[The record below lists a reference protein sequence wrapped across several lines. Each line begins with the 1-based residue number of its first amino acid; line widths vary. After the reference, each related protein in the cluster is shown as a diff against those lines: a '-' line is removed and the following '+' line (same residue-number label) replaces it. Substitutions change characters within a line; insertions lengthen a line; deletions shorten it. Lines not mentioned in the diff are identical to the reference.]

1 MSSWRL
7 AIRELRRNPFR
18 TTLIAA
24 AVAIAAAALTGSA
37 ILITGAN
44 RSVRQTVGRLGAD
57 LMVIPAGEN
66 VATNF
71 NEALVTGRPA
81 AFYLDPAT
89 IGKVASARRVRSAS
103 PQTYL
108 ETLTNAS
115 CCAGKFF
122 LVGFDPSTDFTI
134 TPWLTEGDLKGRP
147 DQENWM
153 VVGDRITLRVGDTA
167 RFYGTEFTVVGVL
180 APTGMGMDWTV
191 YLPDKALRRMV
202 ANSGAKAD
210 MRLRIAD
217 GAASAVFIKADP
229 GADVIDLA
237 EQIEQNH
244 PSVQA
249 VLSSTVAGIARK
261 HLGGV
266 TLVLVCVITAL
277 WVMALVL
284 SGVMFSQ
291 AVKERQGEIGLLMAK
306 GATRGFV
313 LGTLARE
320 TITVALIAAVFG
332 SVVATGAVTVFRE
345 ALADSLGTM
354 DVLPTASA
362 VVYFVVGF
370 SMIVASSSVLAS
382 ILPALGVSRMEP
394 YEAIRRGK
402 TA

>member
-1 MSSWRL
+1 M
-7 AIRELRRNPFR
+7 
-18 TTLIAA
+18 LIAA
-24 AVAIAAAALTGSA
+24 AVAIAAAVLTGSA

-44 RSVRQTVGRLGAD
+44 RSVRRTVNRLGAD
-57 LMVIPAGEN
+57 LMIIPVGESI
-66 VATNF
+66 AKDF

-81 AFYLDPAT
+81 AFYLDQVT
-89 IGKVASARRVRSAS
+89 IDKLASARRVRSAS
-103 PQTYL
+103 AQTYL

-122 LVGFDPSTDFTI
+122 LVGFDPQTDFTI
-134 TPWLTEGDLKGRP
+134 TPWLSAGDLQSQP

-167 RFYGTEFTVVGVL
+167 RFYGTEFTVIGVL

-202 ANSGAKAD
+202 ADSGAKAD

-217 GAASAVFIKADP
+217 GASSAVFIKADP
-229 GADVIDLA
+229 GTDVIDLA
-237 EQIEQNH
+237 EQIEQDH

-284 SGVMFSQ
+284 SGVIFSQ
-291 AVKERQGEIGLLMAK
+291 AVKERQGEIGLMMAK
-306 GATRGFV
+306 GATRRFV
-313 LGTLARE
+313 LGMLARE
-320 TITVALIAAVFG
+320 TMTVALIAAAVG
-332 SVVATGAVTVFRE
+332 SLIATGAVTLFRE

-354 DVLPTASA
+354 DVLPAAPAVAS
-362 VVYFVVGF
+362 FVVGF
-370 SMIVASSSVLAS
+370 SMIVAASSVVAS
-382 ILPALGVSRMEP
+382 TLPALGVLRMEP

>member
-1 MSSWRL
+1 M
-7 AIRELRRNPFR
+7 
-18 TTLIAA
+18 AA
-24 AVAIAAAALTGSA
+24 AIAIAAAALTGAA
-37 ILITGAN
+37 ILIAGAN

-66 VATNF
+66 IAREF

-81 AFYLDPAT
+81 AFYLDAAT
-89 IGKVASARRVRSAS
+89 VGNVASARRVRAASA
-103 PQTYL
+103 QTYL

-122 LVGFDPSTDFTI
+122 LVGFDPRTDFTI
-134 TPWLTEGDLKGRP
+134 TPWLTEGDVGGRS
-147 DQENWM
+147 DEENWM

-167 RFYGTEFTVVGVL
+167 LFYGTEFTVVGVL

-202 ANSGAKAD
+202 ADSGTKAD
-210 MRLRIAD
+210 MRLRMAE
-217 GAASAVFIKADP
+217 GAASAVFIRAEP
-229 GADVIDLA
+229 GVDVIDLA
-237 EQIEQNH
+237 EQIERDH

-249 VLSSTVAGIARK
+249 VLSSTVAGTARK
-261 HLGGV
+261 HLSGV
-266 TLVLVCVITAL
+266 TLVLVCVITFL

-313 LGTLARE
+313 LGMLARE
-320 TITVALIAAVFG
+320 ALTVALAAAAFGSGVALAAV
-332 SVVATGAVTVFRE
+332 SMFRE

-354 DVLPTASA
+354 DVLPATHTVAAFVAGLSVIVAASA
-362 VVYFVVGF
+362 V
-370 SMIVASSSVLAS
+370 IASLVPAIGVL
-382 ILPALGVSRMEP
+382 RMEP

>member
-7 AIRELRRNPFR
+7 AIRELARNPFR

-24 AVAIAAAALTGSA
+24 AVAIAAAALSGAA
-37 ILITGAN
+37 ILITGAD

-66 VATNF
+66 VARDF

-81 AFYLDPAT
+81 AFYLDAGT
-89 IGKVASARRVRSAS
+89 IGKVASARRVRAVS

-122 LVGFDPSTDFTI
+122 LVGFDPQTDFTI
-134 TPWLTEGDLKGRP
+134 TPWLIEGDVQRRP

-167 RFYGTEFTVVGVL
+167 RFYGTEFTVAGVL

-202 ANSGAKAD
+202 ADSGAKAD

-229 GADVIDLA
+229 STDVIDLA
-237 EQIEQNH
+237 EQIEQDH
-244 PSVQA
+244 PSVQV
-249 VLSSTVAGIARK
+249 VLSSTVAGSARK
-261 HLGGV
+261 HLGGI

-291 AVKERQGEIGLLMAK
+291 TVKDRQGEIGLLMAK
-306 GATRGFV
+306 GATRRFV
-313 LGTLARE
+313 LGMLARE
-320 TITVALIAAVFG
+320 AVTVALVAAVVG
-332 SVVATGAVTVFRE
+332 SGVALGAVSLFRE
-345 ALADSLGTM
+345 ALAESLGTM
-354 DVLPTASA
+354 DVLPAAHTVAAFLAGLSIIVAASA
-362 VVYFVVGF
+362 VV
-370 SMIVASSSVLAS
+370 AS
-382 ILPALGVSRMEP
+382 ILPALGVLRMEP

>member
-18 TTLIAA
+18 TTLI
-24 AVAIAAAALTGSA
+24 VTAIAIATAALTGSA

-44 RSVRQTVGRLGAD
+44 RSIRQTVDRLGAD
-57 LMVIPAGEN
+57 LMVIPSGEN
-66 VATNF
+66 VAREF
-71 NEALVTGRPA
+71 NDVLVTGRPA
-81 AFYLDPAT
+81 AFYLDTST
-89 IGKVASARRVRSAS
+89 IGKIASARRVRAASA
-103 PQTYL
+103 QTYL

-122 LVGFDPSTDFTI
+122 LVGFDPQTDFTI
-134 TPWLTEGDLKGRP
+134 TPWLIDGDVRGRP
-147 DQENWM
+147 EQENWI

-167 RFYGTEFTVVGVL
+167 RFYGTEFTVTGVL

-202 ANSGAKAD
+202 ADSGAKAD

-217 GAASAVFIKADP
+217 GAASAVFIKADS
-229 GADVIDLA
+229 GTDVIDLA

-249 VLSSTVAGIARK
+249 VLSSTVAGSARK

-266 TLVLVCVITAL
+266 TLALLCVITAL

-291 AVKERQGEIGLLMAK
+291 TVKERQGEIGLLMAK
-306 GATRGFV
+306 GATRRFV
-313 LGTLARE
+313 LGMLTRE
-320 TITVALIAAVFG
+320 AMTVALGAAVVG
-332 SVVATGAVTVFRE
+332 SLAALGAVSLFRE

-354 DVLPTASA
+354 DVLLEAYTVLA
-362 VVYFVVGF
+362 FVVGF
-370 SMIVASSSVLAS
+370 S
-382 ILPALGVSRMEP
+382 
-394 YEAIRRGK
+394 
-402 TA
+402 